1 MDKHNWMTGLSVN
14 SFYNCHST
22 MQPFTHSISSEFKN
36 ILYQMPVQTLFP
48 LYLQC
53 KFMLKVNEIYY
64 TIQGE
69 STKAGLPCVF
79 IRLTYCNLRCSYC
92 DTEYAFYEGKNL
104 SLEEILTEVKKYR
117 CKLVEVTGGEP
128 LVQSESLELMKLLCD
143 NNYEVLLETGGSL
156 PIEKIDHRVKI
167 IMDLKCPSSNMEKK
181 NLYENIQFL
190 KKSDEVKFV
199 LGSRED
205 YEWTKANILQYDL
218 QNKCEILFSVVF
230 GKLQPVTVVEWI
242 LEDNLQIRFQLQMH
256 KFIWHPEQKGV

>member
-1 MDKHNWMTGLSVN
+1 
-14 SFYNCHST
+14 
-22 MQPFTHSISSEFKN
+22 
-36 ILYQMPVQTLFP
+36 
-48 LYLQC
+48 
-53 KFMLKVNEIYY
+53 MLKVNEIYY

-218 QNKCEILFSVVF
+218 QNKCDVLFSVVF